1 VLRQQFALRFIDL
14 IAQNKVVLNIDETW
28 LGMSDFRR
36 RKWRAHGTTNSVAKM
51 MMQPRIS
58 MIAGLDSIGN
68 VYLSLV
74 QSNSN
79 NKVMEV
85 FFQQLVKKLDK

>member
-1 VLRQQFALRFIDL
+1 
-14 IAQNKVVLNIDETW
+14 
-28 LGMSDFRR
+28 
-36 RKWRAHGTTNSVAKM
+36 
-51 MMQPRIS
+51 

>member
-1 VLRQQFALRFIDL
+1 
-14 IAQNKVVLNIDETW
+14 
-28 LGMSDFRR
+28 
-36 RKWRAHGTTNSVAKM
+36 M